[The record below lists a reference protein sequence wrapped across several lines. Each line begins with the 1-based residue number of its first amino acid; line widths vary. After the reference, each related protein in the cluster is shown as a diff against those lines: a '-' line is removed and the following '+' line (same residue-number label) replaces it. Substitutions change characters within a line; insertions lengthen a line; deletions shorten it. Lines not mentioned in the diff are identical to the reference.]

1 MLSALTGGSLPA
13 PPSPLKP
20 TESKYVTTAPCLLG
34 NDGHAQIKTAPRRQR
49 RKAIAA
55 ALPVNDD
62 LYGMLKTLRDQ
73 LNTSDYMET
82 PRPIRACCRCRRRA
96 VGRCRLRGLH
106 TVNDGSTPTLAD
118 ELSGLGLDITLA
130 DDASLP
136 GGLAD
141 LMGTLKAQLRALPDK
156 LEADPR
162 VLAAWEASKKGE
174 DDDWETAS
182 YGRRDKKVYS
192 KETLL
197 GVKELVGAE
206 KGSVGEELAARYA
219 SPEITTVAGVK
230 DTENKG
236 GAGKG
241 GGGGGGEGSPD
252 GKVKG
257 ERKTREERDKEA
269 KELREKKREE
279 REARE
284 KEKREARA
292 SREAKQQSPRSDEKP
307 ARGERGGR
315 KEQGAN
321 AADLQGLLANLETN
335 LGPAKGSPAAQAALA
350 AAQPSR
356 AQDANSWRK
365 PLKVAKEEPLP
376 AGLPPPPP
384 PGHRASRARLDGLL

>member
-20 TESKYVTTAPCLLG
+20 TESKYVTTATFRASSATTGTL
-34 NDGHAQIKTAPRRQR
+34 QIKISSSSAAAAAAKPSL
-49 RKAIAA
+49 A
-55 ALPVNDD
+55 ALPANDD

-82 PRPIRACCRCRRRA
+82 HPADPSLLPLPPAERSVD
-96 VGRCRLRGLH
+96 VGYAGYI
-106 TVNDGSTPTLAD
+106 TVNDGSKPTHAD

-174 DDDWETAS
+174 ADDWETAN

-206 KGSVGEELAARYA
+206 SGSV
-219 SPEITTVAGVK
+219 
-230 DTENKG
+230 
-236 GAGKG
+236 
-241 GGGGGGEGSPD
+241 
-252 GKVKG
+252 
-257 ERKTREERDKEA
+257 
-269 KELREKKREE
+269 
-279 REARE
+279 
-284 KEKREARA
+284 
-292 SREAKQQSPRSDEKP
+292 
-307 ARGERGGR
+307 
-315 KEQGAN
+315 
-321 AADLQGLLANLETN
+321 
-335 LGPAKGSPAAQAALA
+335 
-350 AAQPSR
+350 
-356 AQDANSWRK
+356 
-365 PLKVAKEEPLP
+365 
-376 AGLPPPPP
+376 
-384 PGHRASRARLDGLL
+384 

>member
-20 TESKYVTTAPCLLG
+20 TESKYVTTATFRASSATTGTL
-34 NDGHAQIKTAPRRQR
+34 QIKIRSSSAAAATPSL
-49 RKAIAA
+49 A
-55 ALPVNDD
+55 ALPANDD

-82 PRPIRACCRCRRRA
+82 HPADPSLLPLPPAERSVD
-96 VGRCRLRGLH
+96 VGYAGYI

-174 DDDWETAS
+174 EDDWETAN

-206 KGSVGEELAARYA
+206 SGSVGEELARA
-219 SPEITTVAGVK
+219 
-230 DTENKG
+230 
-236 GAGKG
+236 
-241 GGGGGGEGSPD
+241 
-252 GKVKG
+252 
-257 ERKTREERDKEA
+257 TRAPR
-269 KELREKKREE
+269 LRLW
-279 REARE
+279 
-284 KEKREARA
+284 RA
-292 SREAKQQSPRSDEKP
+292 
-307 ARGERGGR
+307 
-315 KEQGAN
+315 
-321 AADLQGLLANLETN
+321 
-335 LGPAKGSPAAQAALA
+335 
-350 AAQPSR
+350 
-356 AQDANSWRK
+356 
-365 PLKVAKEEPLP
+365 
-376 AGLPPPPP
+376 
-384 PGHRASRARLDGLL
+384 